1 MSVNS
6 IFGTGFPSRVSSAA
20 KTMLRPPIANQ
31 LAGSKSLSR
40 KAGSIISFGTDT
52 SYTFLD

>member
-1 MSVNS
+1 MNS
-6 IFGTGFPSRVSSAA
+6 IFGKGYPSQVSSAA
-20 KTMLRPPIANQ
+20 KAVLRLPIADQ